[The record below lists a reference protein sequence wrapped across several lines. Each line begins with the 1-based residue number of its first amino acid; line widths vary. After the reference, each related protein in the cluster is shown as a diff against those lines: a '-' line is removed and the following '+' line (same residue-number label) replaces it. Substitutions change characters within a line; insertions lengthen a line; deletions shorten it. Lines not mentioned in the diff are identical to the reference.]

1 MKVYVLM
8 DQQRGAW
15 GSTQAVV
22 GVFATMEAAEK
33 QIQEYEEDG
42 IRISGM
48 HIQEYELQKEMSK

>member
-1 MKVYVLM
+1 MTKVYVLI

-22 GVFATMEAAEK
+22 GIFATMEAAEK
-33 QIQEYEEDG
+33 QMQEYEEDG

-48 HIQEYELQKEMSK
+48 HIQEYEVEQ

>member
-8 DQQRGAW
+8 DRQRGAW

-33 QIQEYEEDG
+33 QMQEYKEDDIG
-42 IRISGM
+42 ISGM
-48 HIQEYELQKEMSK
+48 HIEEYEVNQ

>member
-8 DQQRGAW
+8 DWQRGAW

-33 QIQEYEEDG
+33 QIQEYEEADIG
-42 IRISGM
+42 ISGM
-48 HIQEYELQKEMSK
+48 HIQEYEVEQ